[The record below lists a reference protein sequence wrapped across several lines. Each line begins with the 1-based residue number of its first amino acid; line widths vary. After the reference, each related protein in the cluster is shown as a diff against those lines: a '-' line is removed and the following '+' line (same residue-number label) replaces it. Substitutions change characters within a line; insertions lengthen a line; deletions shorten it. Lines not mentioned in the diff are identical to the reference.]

1 MYDPIPAHEDAH
13 ARKLEAYQDSYEK
26 RLAHF
31 ELEIKEVFAEDI
43 RKTPPYKLCLPYVR
57 GADMRPSYQQVP
69 EAVSD
74 MVSGDP
80 MILQLLMYVLHASD
94 CPMVDRLRTE
104 LGKEYAKMWA
114 DVLASLG
121 E

>member
-1 MYDPIPAHEDAH
+1 MYDPIPSHEDAH
-13 ARKLEAYQDSYEK
+13 ARKLEAEQDAYE
-26 RLAHF
+26 RA
-31 ELEIKEVFAEDI
+31 LEHYTLDAMQMFTVEI

-80 MILQLLMYVLHASD
+80 MILQLLMDVLHASD